1 MAAREQVQK
10 YSQSAVLLSDPCSDY
25 KYAAS
30 DVSFRVV
37 QADAEVGLVPIPGKH
52 NTKGTVR

>member
-25 KYAAS
+25 KYAGS
-30 DVSFRVV
+30 DVSLRVV
-37 QADAEVGLVPIPGKH
+37 QADAEAGLVPVPDEQ
-52 NTKGTVR
+52 NTKGMVR